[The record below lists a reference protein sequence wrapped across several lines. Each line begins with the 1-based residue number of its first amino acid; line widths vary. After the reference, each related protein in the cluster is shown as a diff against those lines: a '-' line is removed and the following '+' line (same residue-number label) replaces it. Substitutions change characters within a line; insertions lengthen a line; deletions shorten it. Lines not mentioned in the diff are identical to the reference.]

1 LPAPSIAVIGVPGLK
16 EVAPGDNLGE
26 LIVQALGGA
35 GLRAEDGDIFVVTQ
49 KIVSK
54 AEGRVVQLDS
64 IEPSAA
70 ARAWAAAHHK
80 DARVLEV
87 ILRESRRI
95 VRMDHGVLIAET
107 RHGFVC
113 ANAGVDAS
121 NAPAGTV
128 TLLPEDPDRSAQRLQ
143 AYLENAFGVRL
154 AVVVSDTFG
163 RPWREGV
170 VNVAVGVAGVA
181 PLLDYRGQPDNQGRP
196 MQVTVVAVADELAA
210 AAELVMQKTRRIPVA
225 FVRGYDYQ
233 AAAGS
238 GRELL
243 RPPEQDLFR

>member
-1 LPAPSIAVIGVPGLK
+1 MK
-16 EVAPGDNLGE
+16 EVAPGDNLGK
-26 LIVQALGGA
+26 LIVEALAGA
-35 GLRAEDGDIFVVTQ
+35 GLRAEEGDIFVVTQ

-54 AEGRVVQLDS
+54 AEGRVIRLES
-64 IEPSAA
+64 IEPSATA
-70 ARAWAAAHHK
+70 QAWAAAYHK
-80 DARVLEV
+80 DARVMEV

-95 VRMDHGVLIAET
+95 VRMGHGVLIAET

-128 TLLPEDPDRSAQRLQ
+128 TLLPENPDRSAQRLQ
-143 AYLENAFGVRL
+143 AHLENALGVRL
-154 AVVVSDTFG
+154 AVIVSDTFG

-170 VNVAVGVAGVA
+170 VNVAVGVAGLA
-181 PLLDYRGQPDNQGRP
+181 PLLDYRGQPDTQGRP
-196 MQVTVVAVADELAA
+196 LQVTVVAVADEVAA
-210 AAELVMQKTRRIPVA
+210 AAELVMGKTRKVPVA
-225 FVRGYDYQ
+225 IVRGYDYE

-243 RPPEQDLFR
+243 RPPERDLFR